1 MEAAL
6 NASGVSGESSNVE
19 KPHGQH
25 AATTNVGNKFAAPR
39 GGFLGYLQAYRNPLT
54 SLGFSGIARI
64 GVPSSYMVAEGE
76 QEGISKEKADSGSAN
91 DMTIVKSITVA
102 GTNDTE
108 AKQTMYQALTRGRYQ
123 LSTLVF
129 VGLIAFLIGS
139 LLRSL
144 LSPADFIYVENDRHV
159 HEGGGWREI
168 RRLVEIKYLFG
179 GWDFQIA
186 VVRRH

>member
-1 MEAAL
+1 M
-6 NASGVSGESSNVE
+6 
-19 KPHGQH
+19 
-25 AATTNVGNKFAAPR
+25 GNDFDAC
-39 GGFLGYLQAYRNPLT
+39 T
-54 SLGFSGIARI
+54 RI
-64 GVPSSYMVAEGE
+64 GGSSSDLVAESE
-76 QEGISKEKADSGSAN
+76 QKKMSKEKAISGNATGSKETAN
-91 DMTIVKSITVA
+91 DTKIVESIAIGTTAA
-102 GTNDTE
+102 GTNDAE
-108 AKQTMYQALTRGRYQ
+108 AKQTTYQVLTRGRYQ

-144 LSPADFIYVENDRHV
+144 LSPADFIYVENDRHEM
-159 HEGGGWREI
+159 HEEGGWREI